1 MFGELTLID
10 PSKLILVPS
19 TLMETS
25 RQVSEQVQEQV
36 ALLAAGEEV
45 AFTVLTNIII
55 SILTSFGWGVKIS

>member
-1 MFGELTLID
+1 MTLID
-10 PSKLILVPS
+10 PSNLILVPS

>member
-1 MFGELTLID
+1 MTLID

-19 TLMETS
+19 TSTLMETS
-25 RQVSEQVQEQV
+25 QQVSEQVQEQV